1 MFRIIGDTIEY
12 DRRPVAMLLD
22 GLNATT
28 MDRVESSIFGASRDV
43 DAEVEAAVKEADEAH
58 EKEML
63 DVTAERD
70 EAIKE
75 RDALE
80 ETLLALEGGY
90 EAHELV
96 AEAKA
101 EATKWREI
109 AETNRKAYYD
119 LLAVVEKR
127 KARKP
132 R

>member
-28 MDRVESSIFGASRDV
+28 MDRVESSIFEASRDV

-80 ETLLALEGGY
+80 ETLLALDGGY